1 MCIRDSLTNARLTPA
16 GQAVVDEALPKR
28 AAFFDESLKG
38 LSGADIDTLNRVLNV
53 LEENFLR
60 AAGGNKSE

>member
-1 MCIRDSLTNARLTPA
+1 M
-16 GQAVVDEALPKR
+16 VDEALPKR